1 MNTMIKLTIIESTGW
16 VMIVSGIIA
25 HRYVF
30 CALGV
35 VVISAAYVYAFRKLT
50 KGS

>member
-1 MNTMIKLTIIESTGW
+1 MNTMIKLALVESIGW
-16 VMIVSGIIA
+16 VMIVSGIVA

-30 CALGV
+30 CGLGV
-35 VVISAAYVYAFRKLT
+35 AVILANYGYALRKLT